1 MTNITKFTSFKIIQ
15 TNSDFFKFINQYRIN
30 PDSFII
36 LQTIDHEMENITR
49 KTLIY
54 KSGLGIPAINHVR
67 GCSHGCRYPCY
78 AYMIAHSHQQVK
90 SYDEWCKPQLV
101 SNAAELLS
109 KELSRKRVLPDHI
122 HLCLST
128 DPFMYGYPEVKE
140 MTLKLIRIMNS
151 CGVHASVLTK
161 GILPEEL
168 ADEKKYSIKNTFGIS
183 LISLNEDFR
192 KRWEP
197 GAAPYSDRIAALKK
211 LSENG
216 LPTLVHMEPYPTPNI
231 IQQDLTTILESVSFA
246 DTIQFGG
253 WNYNNLPKQFP
264 ESEKFYTSQAAIV
277 MRFCKEHDIHCE
289 TF

>member
-1 MTNITKFTSFKIIQ
+1 
-15 TNSDFFKFINQYRIN
+15 
-30 PDSFII
+30 
-36 LQTIDHEMENITR
+36 METITR

-90 SYDEWCKPQLV
+90 SYDEWCKPQQV

-109 KELSRKRVLPDHI
+109 KELSHKRLLPDRI

-128 DPFMYGYPEVKE
+128 DPFMYGFTEVTE

-151 CGVHASVLTK
+151 CGVQASVLTK
-161 GILPEEL
+161 GLLPEEL
-168 ADEKKYSIKNTFGIS
+168 ADEKKYSRNNVYGIS

-192 KRWEP
+192 QQWEP
-197 GAAPYSDRIAALKK
+197 GAAPYFERIAALKK

-216 LPTLVHMEPYPTPNI
+216 LNTLVHMEPYPTPNI
-231 IQQDLTTILESVSFA
+231 IEQDLTEILKAISFA

-253 WNYNNLPKQFP
+253 WNYNNLPKQYP
-264 ESEKFYTSQAAIV
+264 EYKNFYKVQTSLL
-277 MRFCKEHDIHCE
+277 MHFCKEQTICCE